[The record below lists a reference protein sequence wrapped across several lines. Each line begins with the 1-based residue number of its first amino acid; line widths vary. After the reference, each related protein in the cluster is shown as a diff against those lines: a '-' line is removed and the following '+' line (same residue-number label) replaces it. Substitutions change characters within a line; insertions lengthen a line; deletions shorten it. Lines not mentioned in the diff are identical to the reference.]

1 MLNHKEV
8 GLLLSELPL
17 KGSYIQ
23 KITEHD
29 YHSFT
34 LSLFEKEEKAWLL
47 YVEIATANSHFCR
60 TGRIRKK
67 SGNTQRFA
75 QYLKSHIIGAL
86 VTDIHQLPF
95 DRAFILTLSKD
106 GEILKLL
113 FRFYSGPGANIMVLD
128 EDDKILELMFRRPKR
143 NEAPGCKLVFT
154 PRESEGDKVFSI
166 RQFDGSSFNAWI
178 DKFYSTLDK
187 QEEINDLVL
196 RAERKRD
203 RLITEKERLIRSAEQ
218 RLFAAKDFENSKRLA
233 DLLSSSLFLVK
244 KGMDRIV
251 LDDWQTGGKTAI
263 PLNPAISARENLDH
277 LYAKYQKDK
286 KAFSMAEDE
295 LKRLQREL
303 EELKEYYCNLLA
315 FPEENLAKLRQ
326 NGEAEVKKGE
336 KKTYPGLIVESGTF
350 TLLVGR
356 NAKENDEILRRCCR
370 GNDWWVHTRDYAGGY
385 VIIKAQKDKSVPL
398 ETLLDASMLAIHYSK
413 AKNEKKAD
421 LYYTQVKYLRRV
433 KDGKTGLVL
442 ATQEKNLTV
451 EKDEIRIRKLLEKGE
466 ER

>member
-34 LSLFEKEEKAWLL
+34 ISLFEKEEKAWLL

-60 TGRIRKK
+60 TCRIRKK

-75 QYLKSHIIGAL
+75 QYLKSHMIGAL
-86 VTDIHQLPF
+86 ITDVCQLPF
-95 DRAFILTLSKD
+95 DRAFILTLAKD
-106 GEILKLL
+106 GKILKLL
-113 FRFYSGPGANIMVLD
+113 FRFYSGPGANIMVLS
-128 EDDKILELMFRRPKR
+128 EDDTILELMFRRPKR
-143 NEAPGCKLVFT
+143 NEAPGCKLVLEQ
-154 PRESEGDKVFSI
+154 RESEGEKVFSI
-166 RQFDGSSFNAWI
+166 RQHEAGSFNEWI
-178 DKFYSTLDK
+178 DGFYSTLDRK
-187 QEEINDLVL
+187 QELDELVL

-203 RLITEKERLIRSAEQ
+203 RLISEKERLIRSAEQ
-218 RLFAAKDFENSKRLA
+218 RIFAAKDFEDSKKLA

-251 LDDWQTGGKTAI
+251 LDDWQTEDKIAI
-263 PLNPAISARENLDH
+263 PLNPALSARENLDR

-295 LKRLQREL
+295 LKRLKEEL
-303 EELKEYYCNLLA
+303 EELKEYYRNLLA

-326 NGEAEVKKGE
+326 SGQEDVKKGE
-336 KKTYPGLIVESGTF
+336 KKTYPGLIVESGSF

-356 NAKENDEILRRCCR
+356 NARENDEILRHCCR

-385 VIIKAQKDKSVPL
+385 VIIKSQKEKSVPL
-398 ETLLDASMLAIHYSK
+398 ETLLDASMLAMHYSK

-421 LYYTQVKYLRRV
+421 LYYTQVKHLRRV

-451 EKDEIRIRKLLEKGE
+451 EKDDLRIRKLLEKGE